1 MGKIFNKGQK
11 EEDKKEGLL
20 KRQKNIEEQLK
31 AIKSKTDIKSQ
42 IDLFN
47 EELTSEAVA
56 LLKEIKDIGD
66 TVD

>member
-31 AIKSKTDIKSQ
+31 ASKTDIKSQ

-66 TVD
+66 NVD